1 MKWLQKKIIHINF
14 PILFYVIISSFL
26 FVSSRKIEK
35 FFKIVCCSPS
45 EHIFLRNDFDSAFY
59 QGWFVLYTHVNYMH
73 VYYIHRRHSI
83 LRAEDAS
90 HRDARNQLRLSC
102 FLSVSSFLSFSCPL
116 SSFSLFL
123 YLSLSN
129 AEDIWKRYSKII
141 FRRFFEQLCV
151 IKTNL
156 SN

>member
-1 MKWLQKKIIHINF
+1 MIHINF

-123 YLSLSN
+123 FLSLSN
-129 AEDIWKRYSKII
+129 AEDIWKPV
-141 FRRFFEQLCV
+141 FENN
-151 IKTNL
+151 I
-156 SN
+156 S

>member
-1 MKWLQKKIIHINF
+1 MIHINF

-123 YLSLSN
+123 FLSLSN
-129 AEDIWKRYSKII
+129 AEDI
-141 FRRFFEQLCV
+141 
-151 IKTNL
+151 
-156 SN
+156 

>member
-1 MKWLQKKIIHINF
+1 MIHINF

-102 FLSVSSFLSFSCPL
+102 FLSVSSFLSFSCSL

-123 YLSLSN
+123 FLSLSN
-129 AEDIWKRYSKII
+129 AEDIWKPV
-141 FRRFFEQLCV
+141 FENN
-151 IKTNL
+151 I
-156 SN
+156 S

>member
-1 MKWLQKKIIHINF
+1 MIHINF

-102 FLSVSSFLSFSCPL
+102 FLSVSSFLSFSCSL

-123 YLSLSN
+123 FLSLSN
-129 AEDIWKRYSKII
+129 AEDI
-141 FRRFFEQLCV
+141 
-151 IKTNL
+151 
-156 SN
+156 

>member
-1 MKWLQKKIIHINF
+1 MIHINF

-35 FFKIVCCSPS
+35 FFKIVSPS

-73 VYYIHRRHSI
+73 VYYIYRRHSI

-123 YLSLSN
+123 FLSLSN
-129 AEDIWKRYSKII
+129 AEDIWKPV
-141 FRRFFEQLCV
+141 FENN
-151 IKTNL
+151 I
-156 SN
+156 S

>member
-1 MKWLQKKIIHINF
+1 MKIEVIAKKNHSYQFSNII
-14 PILFYVIISSFL
+14 LYVIISSFL

-123 YLSLSN
+123 FLSLSN
-129 AEDIWKRYSKII
+129 VEDIWKPV
-141 FRRFFEQLCV
+141 FENN
-151 IKTNL
+151 I
-156 SN
+156 S

>member
-1 MKWLQKKIIHINF
+1 MKIEVIAKEMIHINF

-123 YLSLSN
+123 FLSLSN
-129 AEDIWKRYSKII
+129 AEDIWKPV
-141 FRRFFEQLCV
+141 FENN
-151 IKTNL
+151 I
-156 SN
+156 S

>member
-1 MKWLQKKIIHINF
+1 MIHINF
-14 PILFYVIISSFL
+14 PILFYIIISSFL

-102 FLSVSSFLSFSCPL
+102 FLSVSSFLSFSCSL

-123 YLSLSN
+123 FLSLSN
-129 AEDIWKRYSKII
+129 AEDIWKPV
-141 FRRFFEQLCV
+141 FENN
-151 IKTNL
+151 I
-156 SN
+156 S

>member
-1 MKWLQKKIIHINF
+1 MKIEVIAKKNHSYQFSNII
-14 PILFYVIISSFL
+14 LYVIISSFL

-123 YLSLSN
+123 FLSLSN
-129 AEDIWKRYSKII
+129 AEDIWKPV
-141 FRRFFEQLCV
+141 FENN
-151 IKTNL
+151 I
-156 SN
+156 S